1 MSEVIDM
8 TNEITCQYEAAKDF
22 EKKMNESA
30 NYSFIKNLNIEPYE
44 PIGEDR
50 FIKYKAFIDEFKLY
64 VLSRPLKPLI
74 KLNHLKSCVKGEAYQ
89 LIESFNHAEQLN
101 DALEALENA
110 FSKPDFVISEIY
122 KNLKMMQTCT
132 SFKNIKSLKSQV
144 QTLKVAL
151 ATLKTL
157 GFEQDFLGDRNIL
170 QNTFILIELEGK
182 IPLEAYN
189 SWVIE
194 KERLKI
200 AKITPNLENFTT
212 FYGKLVDTQAD
223 AMYIR
228 KQLE

>member
-1 MSEVIDM
+1 M
-8 TNEITCQYEAAKDF
+8 
-22 EKKMNESA
+22 
-30 NYSFIKNLNIEPYE
+30 
-44 PIGEDR
+44 
-50 FIKYKAFIDEFKLY
+50 
-64 VLSRPLKPLI
+64 
-74 KLNHLKSCVKGEAYQ
+74 
-89 LIESFNHAEQLN
+89 
-101 DALEALENA
+101 
-110 FSKPDFVISEIY
+110 
-122 KNLKMMQTCT
+122 
-132 SFKNIKSLKSQV
+132 
-144 QTLKVAL
+144 KVAL

-157 GFEQDFLGDRNIL
+157 GFEQDFLGDWNVL

-228 KQLE
+228 KQLEEMNRGTSEPTSSSKNTQNTVVLVKRELTR